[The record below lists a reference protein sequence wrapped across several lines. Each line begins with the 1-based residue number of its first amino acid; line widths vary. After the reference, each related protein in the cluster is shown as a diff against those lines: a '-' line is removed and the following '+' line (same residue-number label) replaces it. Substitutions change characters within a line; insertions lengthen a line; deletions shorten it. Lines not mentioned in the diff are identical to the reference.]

1 MFAVLVASDT
11 KINHCPAQKDSPC
24 LQRTNQDCQ
33 CATLEILYIFYP
45 TFFCKDAT
53 SLFVHFLHFSKAI
66 RFLPILQNPRAN
78 SGTKLKLRL
87 ATVWKCFAVLNILMR
102 SLIDLA
108 AGCIRVLLSPQYVF
122 QYVFQILGGSFT
134 LSPVLILYSKIDP
147 TSWLLCFAR
156 KLIPCVYLSEDQ
168 SHGKSFLHDKLL
180 NDLTHEKY
188 IKRDVQLQYFRF
200 IMKAPT
206 LLYD

>member
-11 KINHCPAQKDSPC
+11 KINHCPAQKDPPC
-24 LQRTNQDCQ
+24 LQRTNQNCQ
-33 CATLEILYIFYP
+33 CATLEILYIFY
-45 TFFCKDAT
+45 TNLFCKDAT

-66 RFLPILQNPRAN
+66 RLLFILQNPGAN

-87 ATVWKCFAVLNILMR
+87 ATVWKCFAVLIILMC

-134 LSPVLILYSKIDP
+134 LSPVLIL
-147 TSWLLCFAR
+147 
-156 KLIPCVYLSEDQ
+156 
-168 SHGKSFLHDKLL
+168 
-180 NDLTHEKY
+180 
-188 IKRDVQLQYFRF
+188 
-200 IMKAPT
+200 
-206 LLYD
+206 

>member
-11 KINHCPAQKDSPC
+11 KINHCPTQKDPPC

-33 CATLEILYIFYP
+33 CATLEIICFLSNL
-45 TFFCKDAT
+45 FCKDAT

-87 ATVWKCFAVLNILMR
+87 ATVWKCFAILIILMC

-122 QYVFQILGGSFT
+122 QYVFQIVGGSFT
-134 LSPVLILYSKIDP
+134 LSPVLIL
-147 TSWLLCFAR
+147 
-156 KLIPCVYLSEDQ
+156 
-168 SHGKSFLHDKLL
+168 
-180 NDLTHEKY
+180 
-188 IKRDVQLQYFRF
+188 
-200 IMKAPT
+200 
-206 LLYD
+206 

>member
-1 MFAVLVASDT
+1 MIRKIHLVCSE
-11 KINHCPAQKDSPC
+11 QF
-24 LQRTNQDCQ
+24 RTVN
-33 CATLEILYIFYP
+33 ALLWKSYIFSIQP
-45 TFFCKDAT
+45 FCKYAT
-53 SLFVHFLHFSKAI
+53 SLFVHSLHFSKAI
-66 RFLPILQNPRAN
+66 RFLFILQNPGAN

-87 ATVWKCFAVLNILMR
+87 ATVWKCFAVLIILMHR
-102 SLIDLA
+102 LTDLA
-108 AGCIRVLLSPQYVF
+108 AGCIRVLLSPQYVL

-134 LSPVLILYSKIDP
+134 LSPVLILYSKVNP

-168 SHGKSFLHDKLL
+168 SHGKSFLHNKLL

-188 IKRDVQLQYFRF
+188 IKQDVQLQYFRF

-206 LLYD
+206 VLCD